1 MALFAGISV
10 LALLAIVAWKSTGF
24 LRDAGVSDT
33 SQMVRVTTGYTGDP
47 DAPNWQRPLQI
58 LGSSTSTASENTKS
72 DPDGL
77 SNIGGNVLETLV
89 GSYVTMKDAGVYT
102 PAQGKEIAE
111 TIAEG
116 LRANIPYRLYNAS
129 EMKSDPDA
137 SLSRMLTYLSDMRE
151 ALEPLL
157 KNSTYEL
164 EIFAYYLDTKD
175 IQYLEELKDLTKEY
189 RAAAENAAKIVV
201 PKDAIPH
208 HIGILNALSE
218 FAAVVEK
225 LAANADDP
233 FAAAALIR
241 TFGDAETHMLTSF
254 NALAGYF
261 REHSK
266 S

>member
-1 MALFAGISV
+1 MAIVAGLSV
-10 LALLAIVAWKSTGF
+10 LALLAMIAWKSTGF
-24 LRDAGVSDT
+24 LRDAGVSET
-33 SQMVRVTTGYTGDP
+33 SRTVRVTTGYTGDLN
-47 DAPNWQRPLQI
+47 APNWQRPLQI
-58 LGSSTSTASENTKS
+58 LESSTSTASEDAKS

-102 PAQGKEIAE
+102 PAQGKEVAE
-111 TIAEG
+111 AVAEG
-116 LRANIPYRLYNAS
+116 LRANIPYRIYSVADI
-129 EMKSDPDA
+129 KSDADA
-137 SLSRMLTYLSDMRE
+137 SMLRMLTYRSDMRE

-175 IQYLEELKDLTKEY
+175 IQYLEELKSATKEY
-189 RAAAENAAKIVV
+189 RTATDNALKVVV
-201 PKDAIPH
+201 PKDAMPY

-218 FAAVVEK
+218 FASVLEK

-241 TFGDAETHMLTSF
+241 TLGDAEAHMLLSF
-254 NALAGYF
+254 DALAGYF
-261 REHSK
+261 RENTRS
-266 S
+266 